1 MVIYLL
7 ARLTP
12 EDNEGVVGPPRLCS
26 LIQKPGQGMQ
36 KATQD
41 VQCLAGCGRGKC
53 QEGLPRAAAN
63 LHRGLAKS
71 GHAGRW
77 PSSAWGCGG
86 VREGGEGPRA
96 EPLRPPFW
104 FCY

>member
-36 KATQD
+36 KAMQD

-53 QEGLPRAAAN
+53 REGLPRAAAN

-71 GHAGRW
+71 GHAGQVAEL
-77 PSSAWGCGG
+77 SVG
-86 VREGGEGPRA
+86 VWRGQRGWRGPA
-96 EPLRPPFW
+96 G
-104 FCY
+104 